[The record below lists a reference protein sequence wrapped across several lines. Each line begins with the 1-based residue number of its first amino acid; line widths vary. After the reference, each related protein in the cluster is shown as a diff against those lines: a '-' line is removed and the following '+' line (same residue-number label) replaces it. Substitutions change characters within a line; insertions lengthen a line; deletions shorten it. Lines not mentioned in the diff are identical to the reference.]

1 MYHKPNNSLRKIE
14 NFSAS
19 MRMKGKTVTHNTS
32 KYSSVKNIMIC
43 LLFFLVSC
51 MSIASYA
58 NTLSFKSDAPIEI
71 ESDHVVFDQNTGELT
86 YQGNVIVI
94 SGTQKLYANKVILK
108 KDNQKGIQSIQ
119 ATGTPAHFINLLKDE
134 VTPIHAYASQIDY
147 DPNLALLTLTGQ
159 AKIVHQTDTFE
170 GPLLRYII
178 EDQKIEAI
186 YSNNQ
191 RPKMTITPQG

>member
-1 MYHKPNNSLRKIE
+1 MYHKANNLNCKIE

-32 KYSSVKNIMIC
+32 KIFIC
-43 LLFFLVSC
+43 KKYNDLLVIFSC
-51 MSIASYA
+51 KLHVYCQ
-58 NTLSFKSDAPIEI
+58 LCKHPFSFKSDAPIEI

-119 ATGTPAHFINLLKDE
+119 ATVN
-134 VTPIHAYASQIDY
+134 AS
-147 DPNLALLTLTGQ
+147 TL
-159 AKIVHQTDTFE
+159 
-170 GPLLRYII
+170 Y
-178 EDQKIEAI
+178 
-186 YSNNQ
+186 
-191 RPKMTITPQG
+191 